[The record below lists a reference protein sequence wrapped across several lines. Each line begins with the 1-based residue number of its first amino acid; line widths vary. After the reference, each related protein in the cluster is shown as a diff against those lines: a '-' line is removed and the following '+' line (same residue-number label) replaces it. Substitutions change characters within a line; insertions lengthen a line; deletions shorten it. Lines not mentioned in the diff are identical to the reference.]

1 MSRPFV
7 SFITVNF
14 NGRAHLDV
22 LLRSALAQEYPAGRL
37 EIIVVDNGSSDGS
50 VDFVRAEY
58 PTVRVLAN
66 ETNVGFARANNQG
79 AEAAGGRYLALLN
92 NDMRLEP
99 NWVARMVA
107 RLEEAPPDVVCAG
120 SLILNWDGS
129 LVDFGGGTL
138 AFNGIGFQTH
148 AQTPPEAV
156 RDTYSEEILF
166 ACGGALMVDRDVYLE
181 VGGFDADYFAYL
193 EDVDFGWRLWVL
205 GYRVVFCPDAVVFHR
220 HNATSNQFDAYRKA
234 VLIERNALYS
244 VIKNY
249 DQASLSTVLGPALL
263 LAFKRMAVRS
273 GIPREE
279 FSFTPLKPRSSVAA
293 PPRLSQTYESLPHAF
308 LRIWR
313 DEGSTVALRK
323 SVLKGRGLVAQKA
336 RELARPNRPPTPLGS
351 RDEAR
356 LIRRDAYAMVVAIED
371 LIDHLPRLLEKRDRV
386 QSARRRPDA
395 EIFRIFG
402 APLKA
407 PEQPAKHRRAYESA
421 HETTT
426 RVLGV
431 TDYFESPTTRRAEKT
446 TVERAASD
454 LHTLG

>member
-1 MSRPFV
+1 
-7 SFITVNF
+7 
-14 NGRAHLDV
+14 
-22 LLRSALAQEYPAGRL
+22 
-37 EIIVVDNGSSDGS
+37 
-50 VDFVRAEY
+50 
-58 PTVRVLAN
+58 
-66 ETNVGFARANNQG
+66 
-79 AEAAGGRYLALLN
+79 
-92 NDMRLEP
+92 MRLEP
-99 NWVARMVA
+99 SWVARMVA

-129 LVDFGGGTL
+129 LIDFGGGTL

-156 RDTYSEEILF
+156 RGTYSEEILF
-166 ACGGALMVDRDVYLE
+166 ACGGALMVQRDVYLE
-181 VGGFDADYFAYL
+181 VGGFDDDYFAYL

-279 FSFTPLKPRSSVAA
+279 FSFTPLKHRSSVAA

-323 SVLKGRGLVAQKA
+323 SVLKGRRLVAQKA
-336 RELARPNRPPTPLGS
+336 RELARLNRPPTPLGS

-356 LIRRDAYAMVVAIED
+356 LIRRDAYAMVVAMED

-395 EIFRIFG
+395 EIFSIFG
-402 APLKA
+402 TPLTA

-431 TDYFESPTTRRAEKT
+431 MDYFESPTTRRAEKT

-454 LHTLG
+454 LHMLG